1 MAGEE
6 PIIALFDDRAQ
17 ALRLCNELRS
27 AAIPERAIT
36 HIAALSDRRDA
47 VEKLVQTGIARSDAA
62 LFADEVCGGATLLA
76 VCPTPAERA
85 RVAEIIAR
93 HAPANPGRA
102 QAVTESIPGDA
113 RSGERVPEVTPMPTG
128 SGSFEPRAAPA
139 EEDER

>member
-1 MAGEE
+1 MAGGE

-17 ALRLCNELRS
+17 ALRLRNELRS
-27 AAIPERAIT
+27 AGIPERAIT
-36 HIAALSDRRDA
+36 LIAALSDRRDA

-76 VCPTPAERA
+76 VCATPAERA
-85 RVAEIIAR
+85 RAAD
-93 HAPANPGRA
+93 APAKPGRT

-113 RSGERVPEVTPMPTG
+113 SGERVPEVTPMPTG
-128 SGSFEPRAAPA
+128 SGSFEPRADPA